1 MASRSLFL
9 SIIILVIHSN
19 IHAQTIHRAACDGN
33 LGQLDSLLITTD
45 INITNGTESTALQLA
60 AYCRQSEAFHFLL
73 EKGAD
78 IHSTNRFEET
88 ALYYA
93 IRARDSAMVQSLIT
107 KGALLDILNEENIS
121 PLFRTV
127 QSDNLQ
133 LLNMLLEAGADIN
146 LGKSPLHDA
155 VLNDNLEILRLII
168 DDSTELDPINNY
180 KNTPLAIAQRQ
191 GSTEIAEF
199 LISKG
204 ADEKKVQEFNLSGP
218 YAGQDMP
225 GNEAVIFAPGF
236 ISAENFV
243 HTVAFNADQTK
254 IYYTLESW
262 LAHGGTIMV
271 TSLIDGKWTDPVP
284 SDIEG
289 NYREIDPFITRDG
302 KWLYY
307 SSNRPVNGVEDESN
321 IDMWMV
327 NIEEDSWSE
336 PIYLGAKVNTEF
348 LDWFP
353 TLSENGN
360 LYFSTG
366 PNPSSNIVL
375 SKFEDGEY
383 QEAVSLG
390 DSVNSESRDYDPLI
404 APDESFVIFSSNR
417 PGGFGSVDLYISYK
431 KKDGSW
437 TRAKNMG
444 ETINTQSAEFASKL
458 SYDGKYLFFNRGG
471 EIFWI
476 DAGIISDL
484 KEN

>member
-1 MASRSLFL
+1 MASRSLFI
-9 SIIILVIHSN
+9 SIIILLFHSGIN
-19 IHAQTIHRAACDGN
+19 AQTIHRAACDGN
-33 LGQLDSLLITTD
+33 LDQLDSVLTTTD

-78 IHSTNRFEET
+78 IHITNRFEET

-93 IRARDSAMVQSLIT
+93 IRARDSVMVQSLMDR
-107 KGALLDILNEENIS
+107 GALLDIVNAENIS

-133 LLNMLLEAGADIN
+133 LLTMLLEAGADIN

-155 VLNDNLEILRLII
+155 VLNDNLEILKLIVNE
-168 DDSTELDPINNY
+168 DTELDLINNY

-204 ADEKKVQEFNLSGP
+204 ADESRVQDFNLSGS
-218 YAGQDMP
+218 YAGQNVP
-225 GNEAVIFAPGF
+225 TNEALIFAPGF

-243 HTVAFNADQTK
+243 HTVAFNPDQTK
-254 IYYTLESW
+254 IYYTLESR

-271 TSLIDGKWTDPVP
+271 TSLIDGKWAEPVP

-302 KWLYY
+302 KRLYY
-307 SSNRPVNGVEDESN
+307 SSNRPVNGVEDENN
-321 IDMWMV
+321 IDLWMI
-327 NIEEDSWSE
+327 NIEGNTWGN
-336 PIYLGAKVNTEF
+336 PIHLGAKVNTEY

-353 TLSENGN
+353 TLSDNGN

-375 SKFEDGEY
+375 SRFEDGEY
-383 QEAVSLG
+383 QEAISLG
-390 DSVNSESRDYDPLI
+390 DSVNSASRDYDPFI

-431 KKDGSW
+431 KNDGSW

-484 KEN
+484 K